1 MNIGCTMMEGK
12 MRMDIGKMRAGGN
25 LTRIGIRPVCQ
36 EGWIYSRMR
45 KIPQQLVI

>member
-12 MRMDIGKMRAGGN
+12 MRMDNGKMRAGGN